1 MISDL
6 EVRRGQSKTLANS
19 LFHDALGKLA
29 WRINP
34 YALHCFAV
42 ERSEMRL
49 IAGHECIA
57 FQRDCGC
64 EKPAI
69 ILWQWGL
76 EGLHEWRV

>member
-1 MISDL
+1 M
-6 EVRRGQSKTLANS
+6 VRNGCLLLNP
-19 LFHDALGKLA
+19 LFEYLLGKLA

-49 IAGHECIA
+49 ITGDECIA

-64 EKPAI
+64 ENLAV
-69 ILWQWGL
+69 ILW
-76 EGLHEWRV
+76 